1 MRHIFYYFE
10 SHYAVEGNMKV
21 VKKTFI
27 ELNGTCVSL
36 GDLRN
41 ALLEYGDSK
50 LLKVVLAADDRGFDA
65 VRIEIS

>member
-1 MRHIFYYFE
+1 
-10 SHYAVEGNMKV
+10 MKV

-27 ELNGTCVSL
+27 ELTGTCVNL

-50 LLKVVLAADDRGFDA
+50 LLKVVMAADDRGFDA